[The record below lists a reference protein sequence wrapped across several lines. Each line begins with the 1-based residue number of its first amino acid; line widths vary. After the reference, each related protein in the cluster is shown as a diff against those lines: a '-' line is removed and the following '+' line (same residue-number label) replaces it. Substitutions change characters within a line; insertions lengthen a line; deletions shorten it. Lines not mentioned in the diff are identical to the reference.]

1 MRTIVS
7 SSAVAPPRG
16 PSLRALRSSTHGETL
31 VENGTPCCLPAC
43 ICIRGPCVAVGA
55 VNGNWPGVLSENVHA
70 RNRVPAIIMQEGTDD
85 DYAMQTTYVHKLCAG
100 ADSVLLR
107 LQCMHARAT
116 STHHGAGGP
125 SRWVRT
131 GTCTCQCV
139 SARGPSFFFT
149 PSVLCTIPLVGSV
162 VYLLAL
168 ANVRRV

>member
-1 MRTIVS
+1 MTDLDLASEKHICMRTIVS

-16 PSLRALRSSTHGETL
+16 PSARASIEHARRDAGREWDAL
-31 VENGTPCCLPAC
+31 LPA
-43 ICIRGPCVAVGA
+43 CIRGPCVAVGA

-85 DYAMQTTYVHKLCAG
+85 DYAMQTTYTSC
-100 ADSVLLR
+100 VLAR
-107 LQCMHARAT
+107 TQYYCGCMHARAT
-116 STHHGAGGP
+116 SIHHGAGGP

-149 PSVLCTIPLVGSV
+149 ASVFCTIPLVW
-162 VYLLAL
+162 
-168 ANVRRV
+168 